1 MPQGSVIGPAE
12 YIVYTEELDSII
24 RPRKFDHHM
33 YADDIQL
40 LSVMSLAEVP
50 QFRSKIENCILAV
63 RDWCSSRRLT
73 LNPDK
78 TELIWFASSSN
89 LKKLQYI
96 STNLHLETLEIVP
109 SSTVTVRDL
118 GVYLDSSLD
127 MRVHINKIV
136 FAGFYHLR
144 RLRQLRHVLNRER
157 RQKLVSAL
165 ILSRVDYCN
174 SVLVGLPLNTISP
187 LRRLLNAAARFV
199 AGLRSIEIM

>member
-1 MPQGSVIGPAE
+1 
-12 YIVYTEELDSII
+12 
-24 RPRKFDHHM
+24 M

-78 TELIWFASSSN
+78 TELILFASSSN

-109 SSTVTVRDL
+109 SSRPTVRDL
-118 GVYLDSSLD
+118 GLYLDSSLD
-127 MRVHINKIV
+127 MRVHISKVIS
-136 FAGFYHLR
+136 AGFYHLR
-144 RLRQLRHVLNRER
+144 RLRQLRHVFNRER
-157 RQKLVSAL
+157 
-165 ILSRVDYCN
+165 
-174 SVLVGLPLNTISP
+174 
-187 LRRLLNAAARFV
+187 
-199 AGLRSIEIM
+199 